1 MSSLNFDYNVDEIRN
16 NVMPV
21 ESDGEV
27 IYPITFYDS
36 FNNLE
41 EAVKNALKRTCKIC
55 VVSDSNV
62 SPLYL
67 ETVMEKLKNTASE
80 VISFVFDAGE
90 SSKNLDVVRK
100 LYEHLILAH
109 FERRDCLVALGGGVV
124 GDLTG
129 FTAATYLRGIQ
140 FIQIPTTL
148 LAQVDSSIGGK
159 TGVDFDSYKNMVG
172 AFHQPAL
179 VYINTDTLRTL
190 PKRQFVSGM
199 GEVVKYG
206 LITDRDFYQWLKA
219 NHDEIQSL
227 DSDKLKSMIYRA
239 CDNKRRV
246 VEIDPEEKS
255 VRALLNFGHTLGH
268 AIEKYMNFACTHGEC
283 VGVGSILAS
292 MLSLRKGLISEEQ
305 LNDIRDT
312 VTSFGCPH
320 ITGFDPEKVVDIT
333 HSDKKMSGGH
343 IRFILLRD
351 IGDADIFKNVT
362 DEDMLE
368 VLKDYAEEK

>member
-1 MSSLNFDYNVDEIRN
+1 MSSLNFDYDVDDIRN
-16 NVMPV
+16 NVMQV

-36 FNNLE
+36 FDSLDRTVE
-41 EAVKNALKRTCKIC
+41 DALKRTCKIC

-62 SPLYL
+62 APLYL
-67 ETVMEKLKNTASE
+67 DTVMNKLRGLASE
-80 VISFVFDAGE
+80 VTSFVFDAGE
-90 SSKNLDVVRK
+90 ASKNLDVVRN
-100 LYEHLILAH
+100 LYEHLILSH

-172 AFHQPAL
+172 AFHQPIL
-179 VYINTDTLRTL
+179 VYINTATLKTL

-206 LITDRDFYQWLKA
+206 LITDRDFYQWLRT
-219 NHDEIQSL
+219 NHDAIVSL
-227 DSDKLKSMIYRA
+227 DSEKLRAMIYRS
-239 CDNKRRV
+239 CDNKRQV
-246 VEIDPEEKS
+246 VEIDPEEKGI
-255 VRALLNFGHTLGH
+255 RALLNFGHTLGH
-268 AIEKYMNFACTHGEC
+268 AIEKYMNFKCTHGEC
-283 VGVGSILAS
+283 VGAGSVLAA
-292 MLSLRKGLISEEQ
+292 MLSVKKGLISEAD
-305 LNDIRDT
+305 LRNISST
-312 VTSFGCPH
+312 VASFGCPH
-320 ITGFDPEKVVDIT
+320 ITGFDPEKVVEIT

-351 IGDADIFKNVT
+351 IGNADIFTNVT

-368 VLKDYAEEK
+368 VLKEYAEEK